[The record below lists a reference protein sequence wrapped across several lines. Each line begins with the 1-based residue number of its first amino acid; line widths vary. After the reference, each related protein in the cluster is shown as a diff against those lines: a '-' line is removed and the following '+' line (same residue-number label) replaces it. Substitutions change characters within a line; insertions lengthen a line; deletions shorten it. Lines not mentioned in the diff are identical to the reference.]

1 MQKKLSTKAII
12 LIVVGAILAAALLG
26 AAIFLLVIGNTSRIY
41 PNVYASGVNLG
52 GLTRE
57 QAVEALNQSIAENYG
72 SETLTVEL
80 PDRTLDFSP
89 ELVKANVDAESV
101 VDDAWQ
107 FGRHGSIFNRVG
119 AYLKARSAKT
129 AYTANAGISVDE
141 DAIRAHIQE
150 TADAVYKEMVES
162 KAELHRDEDY
172 IEVTIGTTGVSLD
185 VDSLT
190 EAVVTAVQ
198 EQNFEPITFG
208 YTESAYPALDLS
220 KIYNEV
226 HNDVADAYYDAEKH
240 EIVEEQI
247 GYGFDLAAA
256 NQRIAMAKDGDVL
269 RIDMEEVEPKETKAH
284 LEEIYFADVLGS
296 CETGGLGGY
305 NRANNITKA
314 CEAID
319 GTVLAPGEVFSY
331 NKTTG
336 ERTAE
341 KGYLQAGA
349 YVQGKSVSEYGGG
362 VCQVSSTIYYACL
375 MANLEI
381 TVRSEHM
388 YTVSYVPMGMDATV
402 NWGTQDFQFKNNT
415 EYPVR
420 IECKVENG
428 QCKVRLLGTKTDD
441 TSVEMTYEIL
451 NTIPYTTTV
460 TTNPSEV
467 NNVGRTGYYVVTY
480 RHILD
485 KDGNEISKKLE
496 AYSYYMKSD
505 IVVLQSDLD
514 EEINNRLDEEQEP
527 DNPEGETPPESEGSP
542 EESSSE

>member
-415 EYPVR
+415 EYPIR

-467 NNVGRTGYYVVTY
+467 NKVGRTGYYVVTY

>member
-1 MQKKLSTKAII
+1 
-12 LIVVGAILAAALLG
+12 
-26 AAIFLLVIGNTSRIY
+26 
-41 PNVYASGVNLG
+41 
-52 GLTRE
+52 
-57 QAVEALNQSIAENYG
+57 
-72 SETLTVEL
+72 
-80 PDRTLDFSP
+80 
-89 ELVKANVDAESV
+89 
-101 VDDAWQ
+101 
-107 FGRHGSIFNRVG
+107 
-119 AYLKARSAKT
+119 
-129 AYTANAGISVDE
+129 
-141 DAIRAHIQE
+141 
-150 TADAVYKEMVES
+150 
-162 KAELHRDEDY
+162 
-172 IEVTIGTTGVSLD
+172 
-185 VDSLT
+185 
-190 EAVVTAVQ
+190 
-198 EQNFEPITFG
+198 
-208 YTESAYPALDLS
+208 
-220 KIYNEV
+220 
-226 HNDVADAYYDAEKH
+226 
-240 EIVEEQI
+240 
-247 GYGFDLAAA
+247 
-256 NQRIAMAKDGDVL
+256 
-269 RIDMEEVEPKETKAH
+269 MEEVEPKETKAH

-415 EYPVR
+415 EYPIR